1 MADMPRVL
9 IAVIGDSAE
18 AEAIRQVLESFGCLV
33 LTKYIG
39 WPNDLITVLSGTIPF
54 DPDIVILSGHGEN
67 GAIIMPVLADSVYTE
82 CEPKGNF
89 SSAEISQYLSLT
101 GKTIIS
107 TCCTTGAEDLVSA
120 FSKENVYIAP
130 AGYVEG
136 DAVLLFLVDFFYQI
150 IRRRLT
156 IEDAWTHARSLD
168 EETAQFV
175 LCSKA
180 N

>member
-1 MADMPRVL
+1 MPRVL

-33 LTKYIG
+33 LTNYIG
-39 WPNDLITVLSGTIPF
+39 RPNDLISVLSGAIPF

-82 CEPKGNF
+82 HEPKGNF
-89 SSAEISQYLSLT
+89 SSAEISQHLSLT

-107 TCCTTGAEDLVSA
+107 TCCTTGSAELSEA
-120 FSKENVYIAP
+120 FSRENAYIAP
-130 AGYVEG
+130 ADYIEG
-136 DAVLLFLVDFFYQI
+136 SAALLFMVDFFYQI
-150 IRRRLT
+150 IHRNLT
-156 IEDAWTHARSLD
+156 IEDAWNHARSLD
-168 EETAQFV
+168 KETEQFV
-175 LCSKA
+175 LCSNA